1 MPFLLDTNIL
11 IAYIRW
17 GLLGHYIEA
26 TYNLY
31 TLQPTPIISIVTEGE
46 IRAIALRYGGGAV
59 KVAALQRLL
68 NSVTIVPLPY
78 RGVIDAY
85 AQIDHHCV
93 QNGLVVGKNDLWI
106 AATAH
111 VTGATILTTDR
122 DFDPLHG
129 LFLQRDWVD
138 PASRL

>member
-46 IRAIALRYGGGAV
+46 IRAIALRHNWGAA
-59 KVAALQRLL
+59 KLAKLQRLL
-68 NSVTIVPLPY
+68 NAVTIIPLPFG
-78 RGVIDAY
+78 GVIDAY
-85 AQIDHHCV
+85 ARIDHPCV
-93 QNGLVVGKNDLWI
+93 QNGLSVGKNDLWS

-129 LFLQRDWVD
+129 LFLRRDWVD

>member
-1 MPFLLDTNIL
+1 VLYLLDTNIL
-11 IAYIRW
+11 LAYVRQS
-17 GLLGHYIEA
+17 LLFAWIEA
-26 TYNLY
+26 QYSLT
-31 TLQPTPIISIVTEGE
+31 TTAPTPLISIVTQGE
-46 IRAIALRYGGGAV
+46 MRALALRLAWGTG
-59 KVAALQRLL
+59 KQQHLNQLL
-68 NSVTIVPLPY
+68 NLFTAVPLPFS
-78 RGVIDAY
+78 GIIDAY
-85 AQIDHHCV
+85 ARIDHFCV
-93 QNGLVVGKNDLWI
+93 QNGLTVGKNDLWI

>member
-1 MPFLLDTNIL
+1 MLFLLDTNIL

-31 TLQPTPIISIVTEGE
+31 TLQPAPIISIVTEGE
-46 IRAIALRYGGGAV
+46 IRTLALRHDWGVV
-59 KVAALQRLL
+59 KLAELQRLL
-68 NSVTIVPLPY
+68 NSMTIVPLPY
-78 RGVIDAY
+78 RNVIDAY
-85 AQIDHHCV
+85 ARIDHHCV
-93 QNGLVVGKNDLWI
+93 RNGLTVGKNDLWI
-106 AATAH
+106 AATAQ
-111 VTGATILTTDR
+111 VTGATILTTDH

-129 LFLQRDWVD
+129 LFLQRDRVD